1 MKYIINISY
10 FLSLSLLF
18 SCVGTTT
25 DNSSTQSNKVADDQ
39 IENPTTDTAE
49 ENSAVTEE
57 GGVPEGSDIV
67 VELPESHDCNV
78 EGEVYEGNQ
87 QWFRGKNT
95 LVAITANESTFD
107 EALGASHRALV
118 AYNTEDCSEIFRE
131 VLPVSVSAD
140 YPYYL
145 TPIDSIKGELVGVQ
159 GTDRL
164 YVFDVTNNIL
174 SPVLNPD
181 FKSNRQLDDAQSG
194 AIVGME
200 TWGRYLIGYAEDKG
214 AFVYNLTIPK
224 SPKQENAF
232 AEYKQKDGS
241 FASLFLL
248 KEKGNN
254 MQAVLPEY
262 DLNQR
267 KFELNPML
275 AEATDISQ
283 QVNKNALDNRYIV
296 LRMQDE
302 ARTPIAIDM
311 EKNVRVELP
320 ADMKTKGTQ
329 EIVEW
334 MKKQ

>member
-1 MKYIINISY
+1 MLIV
-10 FLSLSLLF
+10 

-25 DNSSTQSNKVADDQ
+25 DSNTSQGNNIAADPAEDATTAVDTTRDQ
-39 IENPTTDTAE
+39 ANASE
-49 ENSAVTEE
+49 ERGMPEE
-57 GGVPEGSDIV
+57 SDIV
-67 VELPESHDCNV
+67 VELPESHDCKV
-78 EGEVYEGNQ
+78 ETEVYEGNQ

-95 LVAITANESTFD
+95 LVAITADESTFD
-107 EALGASHRALV
+107 EALGASHRVLV

-131 VLPVSVSAD
+131 VLPISVSAD

-145 TPIDSIKGELVGVQ
+145 TPIDSIRGELVGVQ

-164 YVFDVTNNIL
+164 YVFDVTNNVL

-232 AEYKQKDGS
+232 AEYKQEDGS

-248 KEKGNN
+248 KEKGDN

-262 DLNQR
+262 NMNQR
-267 KFELNPML
+267 QFALNPLL
-275 AEATDISQ
+275 AEATEISQ
-283 QVNKNALDNRYIV
+283 QVNKNALDNRFIV
-296 LRMQDE
+296 LRTKDE

-311 EKNVRVELP
+311 EKNTRVEIP
-320 ADMKTKGTQ
+320 SDMKEKSTQ
-329 EIVEW
+329 EIIEW

>member
-10 FLSLSLLF
+10 FLSLMLIF

-25 DNSSTQSNKVADDQ
+25 DSNTSEGNKIAPDPVKETTTMIDTTTQAS
-39 IENPTTDTAE
+39 E
-49 ENSAVTEE
+49 EIGIPEE
-57 GGVPEGSDIV
+57 SDIV
-67 VELPESHDCNV
+67 VELPESHNCKI
-78 EGEVYEGNQ
+78 ETEVYDGNQ

-95 LVAITANESTFD
+95 LVAITADESTFD
-107 EALGASHRALV
+107 EALGASHRVLV
-118 AYNTEDCSEIFRE
+118 AYNTEDCSETFRE
-131 VLPVSVSAD
+131 VLPISVSAD

-159 GTDRL
+159 GTDRF
-164 YVFDVTNNIL
+164 YVFDVTNNVL

-248 KEKGNN
+248 KEKGDD
-254 MQAVLPEY
+254 MQVVLPEY
-262 DLNQR
+262 DMNQR
-267 KFELNPML
+267 QFALNPLL
-275 AEATDISQ
+275 AEATNISQ
-283 QVNKNALDNRYIV
+283 QVNKNALDNRFIV
-296 LRMQDE
+296 LRAKDE

-311 EKNVRVELP
+311 EKNMRVELP
-320 ADMKTKGTQ
+320 MDMKGKSTQ